1 MLNFF
6 SIVADFRAA
15 RAALAARDFPKVAA
29 LAADLLETLG
39 MAALAEHVRGELAA
53 IGTGDARGIAENAL
67 GVVADLLNAAFAFGK
82 PLTVGATAPT
92 GDPEAELA
100 AKCDAAIA
108 HCEAAHAPQAMAAG
122 PDGVAAID
130 PATILNLIALFMPV
144 FVPVFEWLLAAFRNR
159 RPVVPA

>member
-1 MLNFF
+1 MFSVF

-15 RAALAARDFPKVAA
+15 RAALAGRDFPKVAA

-53 IGTGDARGIAENAL
+53 LGTGDARGIAENAL
-67 GVVADLLNAAFAFGK
+67 GVVADLINAAFAFGK

-92 GDPEAELA
+92 GDPEADLA
-100 AKCDAAIA
+100 AKCDSAIA
-108 HCEAAHAPQAMAAG
+108 HCEAVHAPQAMAAT
-122 PDGVAAID
+122 PSGVAAID
-130 PATILNLIALFMPV
+130 PAAILNLIALL
-144 FVPVFEWLLAAFRNR
+144 VPVFERLFAAFRNR